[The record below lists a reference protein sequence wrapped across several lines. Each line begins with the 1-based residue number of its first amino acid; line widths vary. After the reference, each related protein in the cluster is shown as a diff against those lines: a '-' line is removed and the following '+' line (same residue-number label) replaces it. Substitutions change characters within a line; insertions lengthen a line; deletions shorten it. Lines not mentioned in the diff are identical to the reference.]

1 MYRQTMAQGSNPT
14 RCFYMV
20 HELKIFLKSQEK
32 YAYYYSKI
40 KLSEIGSYTNLNKF
54 SIITNIYIQYKNT
67 SIVKA
72 KVIQT
77 IKFFN
82 L

>member
-40 KLSEIGSYTNLNKF
+40 KLSEIGSYTNLNNFYYSKYLY
-54 SIITNIYIQYKNT
+54 TIYKYKYRQSKSNT
-67 SIVKA
+67 D
-72 KVIQT
+72 
-77 IKFFN
+77 N
-82 L
+82 